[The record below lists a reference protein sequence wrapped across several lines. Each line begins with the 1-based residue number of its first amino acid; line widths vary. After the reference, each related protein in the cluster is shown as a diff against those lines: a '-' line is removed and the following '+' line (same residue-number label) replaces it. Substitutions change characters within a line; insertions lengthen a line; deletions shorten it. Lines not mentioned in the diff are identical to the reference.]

1 MCRSTMRALAQ
12 AQAQTQGTSEGSTP
26 DSPNN
31 TLKSSSPLPS
41 FARNTVASSSRS
53 KKDLPSPAV
62 TGTPSKSLSRTSSQ
76 KLPGVRTDSVSSGP
90 LLRSEDKLGG
100 SIRRVQ
106 SVRAS
111 SRSSDTPPQ
120 SGREHSLKS
129 SSFSERSIQIKDSIM
144 SRTNKP
150 TWK

>member
-1 MCRSTMRALAQ
+1 LAQ

-53 KKDLPSPAV
+53 KKDLPSPVV

-76 KLPGVRTDSVSSGP
+76 KLPGVKTDSVSSGL

-111 SRSSDTPPQ
+111 SRSSDTPPPQ

-129 SSFSERSIQIKDSIM
+129 SSFSERSTHIKDSIAN
-144 SRTNKP
+144 RANKP